1 MKKIV
6 LVVLVSALLMTACG
20 KKHTQI
26 TEKLQDQ
33 TEHVESV
40 EEEETKT
47 DQELSEAKESQKDSD
62 FSETADN
69 QNEGQELIPID
80 IDVSGEYIGEWLDG
94 NTIIQGHSATLRILS
109 EGYDKLENTFQEF
122 NETNWQEVQEIY
134 QEYYQQAMDQYNSQG
149 FSEYDISRKI
159 NLLRADNKIVSFTSN
174 EESYL
179 GGAHGSY
186 FVKGMNFN
194 PVTGDLLSLKEV
206 VTDYDQTYEYTKEYL
221 QREVDEEAFFPDY
234 LDSLEQMFYGEEWQS
249 DQLSWSLDS
258 QELTLYFNQYV
269 LGPYSSGM
277 FVVEIPFDGDKKLV
291 KEDYVPKGNGTV
303 RKIWEGVETVLS
315 EEGNG
320 QTFSYSIQ
328 RNEDAFTNTITL
340 QLGQE
345 SMDKELY
352 GFFVQAYLVQM
363 SEEGNWLYVECMEDN
378 DWRTLHVFDLNQKQP
393 SYVGIGEGYI
403 GEHVFSNG
411 ENFALYERID
421 LLGTYIA
428 FRHYQVGPDGL
439 PKALED
445 IYSIVENDYSITS
458 TVELPVQMHK
468 GDGESVLREQE
479 ILPSGTK
486 YYLRKTDGK
495 TFVEMELEDGRRC
508 DILLEKEDF
517 FSKINGMDE
526 ADCFEF
532 LRYVG

>member
-26 TEKLQDQ
+26 TEKPQDQ
-33 TEHVESV
+33 TEHVENV

-47 DQELSEAKESQKDSD
+47 DQEISEAKESQKDSD

-186 FVKGMNFN
+186 FVKGMNFD

-291 KEDYVPKGNGTV
+291 KEDYVPKGNGKA

-421 LLGTYIA
+421 LLGTYIV

-468 GDGESVLREQE
+468 GDRESVLREQE
-479 ILPSGTK
+479 TLPSGTK

-508 DILLEKEDF
+508 DILLEKDDF

-526 ADCFEF
+526 VDCFEF

>member
-1 MKKIV
+1 M
-6 LVVLVSALLMTACG
+6 
-20 KKHTQI
+20 
-26 TEKLQDQ
+26 
-33 TEHVESV
+33 
-40 EEEETKT
+40 
-47 DQELSEAKESQKDSD
+47 
-62 FSETADN
+62 
-69 QNEGQELIPID
+69 
-80 IDVSGEYIGEWLDG
+80 
-94 NTIIQGHSATLRILS
+94 
-109 EGYDKLENTFQEF
+109 
-122 NETNWQEVQEIY
+122 
-134 QEYYQQAMDQYNSQG
+134 
-149 FSEYDISRKI
+149 
-159 NLLRADNKIVSFTSN
+159 
-174 EESYL
+174 
-179 GGAHGSY
+179 
-186 FVKGMNFN
+186 
-194 PVTGDLLSLKEV
+194 
-206 VTDYDQTYEYTKEYL
+206 
-221 QREVDEEAFFPDY
+221 
-234 LDSLEQMFYGEEWQS
+234 
-249 DQLSWSLDS
+249 
-258 QELTLYFNQYV
+258 
-269 LGPYSSGM
+269 
-277 FVVEIPFDGDKKLV
+277 
-291 KEDYVPKGNGTV
+291 
-303 RKIWEGVETVLS
+303 
-315 EEGNG
+315 
-320 QTFSYSIQ
+320 
-328 RNEDAFTNTITL
+328 
-340 QLGQE
+340 
-345 SMDKELY
+345 
-352 GFFVQAYLVQM
+352 VQM